1 MRAFASGAAP
11 ACAML
16 FEMLIACMPLF
27 VAACDT
33 SNMHLHPQGQ
43 AQEARG
49 CRCQARCVPP
59 LPISADSCGDV
70 RAFAHMHALAAGRD
84 DGEDGAAPSKKHA
97 EDGKPVEE
105 YDPDADQVSVHVCLW
120 HARQCACELRCM
132 LKLDRRV
139 SRTRFCLCRTC
150 RSLPPLLQSPLR

>member
-1 MRAFASGAAP
+1 
-11 ACAML
+11 ML

-105 YDPDADQVSVHVCLW
+105 YDPDADQVIVRFNAL
-120 HARQCACELRCM
+120 LRCAA
-132 LKLDRRV
+132 
-139 SRTRFCLCRTC
+139 C
-150 RSLPPLLQSPLR
+150 